1 MKITPVLWTRPM
13 STGLYPIKI
22 RVSENNKS
30 QYHTTG
36 LSIPKQHWNSKTKEV
51 RKSLDGHIQ
60 MNKLIQDRVFT
71 ITMIETQKRG
81 RLDIMTT
88 HSTIKPLDRIENLGD
103 LFNYQ
108 IKTFQSEGK
117 IGSMKKYKTV
127 LNHLNKC
134 GLDVINL
141 EEFNSTHRIHYN
153 DFLTNVLR
161 IEKQGVHTY
170 NKVLKRMFTFSID
183 LGIRKSAHPYS
194 GYRTP
199 LPKSKTPRF
208 LTNNQIYLLHERLIE
223 NKLDVNLE
231 STSISMYL
239 FSIYSYGMRFGDVI
253 RLKWS
258 DIKDNHLE
266 YTMGKTGSF
275 VRIPLSGEH
284 YELLKL
290 YLPTSTYPRV
300 FQDGT
305 YVGDTIERNS
315 NNSKIIELEETFFSL
330 RMKYF
335 QRLNDL
341 TPKPKTLE
349 DIRNLELLTNEES
362 LTLTKTLEERD
373 IELKKLVTLHSR
385 KSKDYIFPF
394 LMSKGMSLEQE
405 YSLIS
410 SKNALVNKKLREI
423 SIKMNISPFSFHSSR
438 HTFSVST
445 YQSTG
450 NVLEI
455 SRMLGHSSLDI
466 TAKYL
471 QKFDTKKTEE
481 TQGQFISNIRQLYVV
496 Y

>member
-1 MKITPVLWTRPM
+1 MKITPVLWTRPL

-51 RKSLDGHIQ
+51 RKSLEGHVQ
-60 MNKLIQDRVFT
+60 MNKLIQDRVFS
-71 ITMIETQKRG
+71 ITLLETRKRG
-81 RLDIMTT
+81 RLEIVV
-88 HSTIKPLDRIENLGD
+88 SNSNIKPLDKIEHLGD

-134 GLDVINL
+134 GLDKIHL
-141 EEFNSTHRIHYN
+141 EEFNSTHRIHFN
-153 DFLTNVLR
+153 DFLTNTLR
-161 IEKQGVHTY
+161 IDKQGVHTY

-183 LGIRKSAHPYS
+183 LGVRKTVHPYS

-239 FSIYSYGMRFGDVI
+239 FSVYTYGMRFGDVI

-258 DIKDNHLE
+258 DIKDNHIE
-266 YTMGKTGSF
+266 YTMSKTGNF
-275 VRIPLSGEH
+275 IRIPLSGEH
-284 YELLKL
+284 YELLKIF
-290 YLPTSTYPRV
+290 LPESSYPRI
-300 FQDGT
+300 FQDGI
-305 YVGDTIERNS
+305 YVGDKVQKTS
-315 NNSKIIELEETFFSL
+315 NNSKIVELEETFYSL
-330 RMKYF
+330 RIKYF
-335 QRLNDL
+335 ERLHQM

-349 DIRNLELLTNEES
+349 EIRGLELLSFEES
-362 LTLTKTLEERD
+362 QQLTTTLQERD
-373 IELKKLVTLHSR
+373 EELKRLVVEQSR

-394 LMSKGMSLEQE
+394 LTLKGLSLEQE

-410 SKNALVNKKLREI
+410 SKNALVNKKLKEI
-423 SIKMNISPFSFHSSR
+423 SLKMNTSPFSFHSSR

-450 NVLEI
+450 SVLEI

-466 TAKYL
+466 TTKYL

-481 TQGQFISNIRQLYVV
+481 TQGQFISNIRKLYVV
-496 Y
+496 N